1 MARRFTSLEGIEH
14 DHKITKESD
23 GQFLYQLQSGLL
35 LALKEQGR
43 LSEMQYRTAQDR
55 LDQQR
60 RDWTKKRQQGGE
72 KR

>member
-1 MARRFTSLEGIEH
+1 MARNFASLEGIEN
-14 DHKITKESD
+14 DHKITKATDE
-23 GQFLYQLQSGLL
+23 QFLHLLQSGLL

-60 RDWTKKRQQGGE
+60 RERTKKLQQGG
-72 KR
+72 KKS